1 MPERLDGLQLIG
13 SAEAR
18 GPGRRRGAELESA
31 LLQAAWEELELVGYS
46 NFTMEAVAA
55 RAGTSKPVIYRRWP
69 SRAQLVLAA
78 LRRQVPSITEQ
89 VPDRGDLRRDTLTLL
104 GHLRSRQQI
113 AGVEVIHGLLAE
125 LRDVPRDIFGVVPDV
140 MLQVLARAQERGEVR
155 PERVTARVAAL
166 PGVLL
171 RHEMMVSRGP
181 ITDEFLAEVVDEV
194 FLPLVATSSYLRS
207 VQDRRFH

>member
-1 MPERLDGLQLIG
+1 MSRCQNDWMVYNSIG

-18 GPGRRRGAELESA
+18 GPGA
-31 LLQAAWEELELVGYS
+31 QAGSRIRKRAAPGRLGRTQELVGYS

-125 LRDVPRDIFGVVPDV
+125 LLDVPRDIFGVVPDV

-155 PERVTARVAAL
+155 PERVTARVAVL

-171 RHEMMVSRGP
+171 RHEMMVSRWP

-194 FLPLVATSSYLRS
+194 FPASGRH
-207 VQDRRFH
+207 Q